1 MDRLTHHL
9 DQQLLDNWQ
18 RGLPIVERPF
28 KVLAQAVNAS
38 EDEIIAR
45 LVSLQESGVI
55 ARVGAVVRPN
65 TLGASTLAAIAV
77 PDLEI
82 ETTAELLS
90 NEPGINHVYLRENDW
105 NIWFVATGPDRASV
119 DAALARVESQ
129 TNRKVLDLRLERAF
143 HIDLGF
149 ALNGNGVNRHIAPN
163 GGVSTVGFVPRDDDA
178 QLVQQLMVGLPLV
191 PRPFLELSYELER
204 DEADVMQRIR
214 DLESAGVLPRIGLIV
229 RHRALGWRSNAMV
242 VWDVPEKDVDAA
254 GAALAKQ
261 DGINLC
267 YRRRRY
273 AQDWPFNLYCMIHAK
288 SRASALAVLER
299 ASAAAGLDD
308 LPRTILFSLRCFKQ
322 TGALVAPQ
330 PKEAA

>member
-1 MDRLTHHL
+1 MERLTHHL

-18 RGLPIVERPF
+18 RGFPVVERPF
-28 KVLAQAVNAS
+28 RAVADALGTSEDKVLA
-38 EDEIIAR
+38 R
-45 LVSLQESGVI
+45 LVALKAGGVI

-65 TLGASTLAAIAV
+65 TLGASTLAAISV
-77 PDLEI
+77 PDLEV
-82 ETTAELLS
+82 EATAELLAR
-90 NEPGINHVYLRENDW
+90 EAGINHVYLRENDW
-105 NIWFVATGPDRASV
+105 NIWFVATGPNRASV
-119 DAALARVESQ
+119 DASLARVELQ

-149 ALNGNGVNRHIAPN
+149 ALNGKVGNRHIVPN
-163 GGVSTVGFVPRDDDA
+163 GGVSTVGFVPRDGDA

-191 PRPFLELSYELER
+191 PRPFLEMSYELER

-214 DLESAGVLPRIGLIV
+214 ELESAGVLPRIGLIV
-229 RHRALGWRSNAMV
+229 RHRALGWCSNAMV
-242 VWDVPEKDVDAA
+242 VWDVPEGLIDAA
-254 GAALAKQ
+254 GAELAKQ

-267 YRRRRY
+267 YRRRRH

-288 SRASALAVLER
+288 SRESALAVLER
-299 ASAAAGLDD
+299 ASAAAGLDH